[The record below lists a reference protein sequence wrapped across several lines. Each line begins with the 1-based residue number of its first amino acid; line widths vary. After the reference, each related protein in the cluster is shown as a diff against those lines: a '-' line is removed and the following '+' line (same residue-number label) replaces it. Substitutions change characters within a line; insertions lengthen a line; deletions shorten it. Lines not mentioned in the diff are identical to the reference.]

1 MLDFEFISP
10 TKFVFGKNAETR
22 TGEFAAK
29 YGKKA
34 LVHYGGGSAI
44 KSGLIKRVVESLNK
58 AGVQTVE
65 LGGVQP
71 NPRDTLIY
79 KGIEFCKKENVE
91 LIIAVGGGSVIDS
104 SKAIAVGVK
113 YNGDFW
119 DLYSGKQ
126 PTAKL
131 PVGVVLTIPAAGSEG
146 SVGSVVTKEEGQLK
160 RSCDYD
166 IMRPEF
172 AIMNPEL
179 SFTLPPFQTA
189 CGAADIMAHVMERYF
204 TNTSGVD
211 FTDRLCEA
219 TLQTII
225 RNVRIVMKNPTDYDA
240 RANIMWA
247 GMVAHNDIMGVGR
260 EQDWSSHLLEHE
272 LSGLYDVAHGAGL
285 AVIFPAFLWYQCQYK
300 PTRIAQFAVRVFGTS
315 MDFEHPEYTA
325 VEGINKLRAF
335 FRELGLP
342 TTFQELGA
350 KESDIDILVKKCN
363 FNHGD
368 KLGYFNPLTRK
379 QAAEVYKLACKPK

>member
-10 TKFVFGKNAETR
+10 TKFIFGRGAEER

-34 LVHYGGGSAI
+34 LVHYGSGSI
-44 KSGLIKRVVESLNK
+44 VKSGLLKRVIESLGK
-58 AGVQTVE
+58 AGVKAVE

-71 NPRDTLIY
+71 NPRDTLVY
-79 KGIEFCKKENVE
+79 KGIDLCRKENVDS
-91 LIIAVGGGSVIDS
+91 LVAVGGGSTIDS
-104 SKAIAVGVK
+104 AKAISVGVK

-119 DLYSGKQ
+119 DLYSGKK
-126 PTAKL
+126 PLEKL

-146 SVGSVVTKEEGQLK
+146 SVGSVITKEEGLLK

-179 SFTLPPFQTA
+179 TYTLPPFQTA

-204 TNTSGVD
+204 SKTPEVD

-219 TLQTII
+219 VLQAII
-225 RNVRIVMKNPTDYDA
+225 RSAPIAMRNPSDYDA
-240 RANIMWA
+240 RSNIMWA
-247 GMVAHNDIMGVGR
+247 GMVAHNDILGVGR

-285 AVIFPAFLWYQCQYK
+285 AVIFPAFLKYQCK
-300 PTRIAQFAVRVFGTS
+300 HCTAKIAQFAVRVFGVS

-325 VEGINKLRAF
+325 MEGINRLESF
-335 FRELGLP
+335 FKELGLP
-342 TTFQELGA
+342 TTFKELGA
-350 KESDIDILVKKCN
+350 KESDIDVLVKKCN
-363 FNHGD
+363 FNNGD
-368 KLGYFNPLTRK
+368 KIGYFHPLTRSE
-379 QAAEVYKLACKPK
+379 AAEVYKLACK